1 MTPPAQPAPPS
12 GPTAG
17 PTASPTGPRPT
28 LTLASASPRRRD
40 LLGQIGIVPDAVAP
54 AHIDETP
61 RRDEPPRALAE
72 RLAREKAAAA
82 HTALAAE
89 TAGVGPTAQAPAYL
103 LAADTVVA
111 VGTRALPKA
120 LDRATAG
127 RCLALLSGRRHRVY
141 SGVSLIAPDGR
152 QTVRVVQSTVAFKR
166 LSHAETTL
174 YLDQGDWHGKA
185 GGYAIQGLAAAFIRF
200 VQGSYSNVV
209 GLPLFETA
217 QMLAGAGFPLAR
229 DLPPSPETPS

>member
-1 MTPPAQPAPPS
+1 MTPPHQPAPPS

-82 HTALAAE
+82 HTALAD
-89 TAGVGPTAQAPAYL
+89 AGAPAGSRAYL

-120 LDRATAG
+120 LDRATAA

-141 SGVSLIAPDGR
+141 SSVALIAPDGR

-166 LSHAETTL
+166 LSAAETTL